1 MFWGGREGY
10 TSLLN
15 TNVSQELEQLAAFMK
30 AAAAYR
36 KEIGFDGTFLIE
48 PKPQEPAAHQYDW
61 DVQTTAHFLLKH
73 GLEDFKINVEC
84 NHAQL
89 SGHTCEHELRMAS
102 MNGLLGNVDINT
114 GDPTIGWDTDQVS
127 DSLSL
132 SLLLFSSQIDS
143 LTLFLLILRTN
154 QFLTSSEE
162 ATRLALVILEQGGL
176 APGGLNFDAKLRRES
191 TSVEDLFYAHISG
204 IDAMARG
211 LRQAA
216 RIIQEG
222 DLASMKRKRYA
233 TYSDGTLPFDWRSA
247 SFGDFSDY
255 ALKNEDP
262 EIQSANQELF
272 EIVFSRYT

>member
-1 MFWGGREGY
+1 MCER
-10 TSLLN
+10 
-15 TNVSQELEQLAAFMK
+15 
-30 AAAAYR
+30 
-36 KEIGFDGTFLIE
+36 
-48 PKPQEPAAHQYDW
+48 
-61 DVQTTAHFLLKH
+61 TTAHFLLKH

-102 MNGLLGNVDINT
+102 MNGLLGNIDINT

-132 SLLLFSSQIDS
+132 LPFSSQIDS
-143 LTLFLLILRTN
+143 PAHSLFLIIIILQTN

-222 DLASMKRKRYA
+222 ELASMKRKRYA

-262 EIQSANQELF
+262 QIQSGQAELF